1 MTTQF
6 IEEDGKRKFAVIP
19 IDLYERMLDALDD
32 REAVRAYDAFKADP
46 QEMLPAE
53 MVDRIIDGENRV
65 KVWREHRGLTQQA
78 LADKAGLSKPYVS
91 QIEAS
96 KRLPSARAYRSL
108 ADALE
113 IEVADLL

>member
-1 MTTQF
+1 MTTRF
-6 IEEDGKRKFAVIP
+6 IEEDGERTFAVVP

-32 REAVRAYDAFKADP
+32 VEAVKAYDALKADP

-53 MVDRIIDGENRV
+53 MVDRIIDGENLV

-78 LADKAGLSKPYVS
+78 LADKAGLSKPYIS
-91 QIEAS
+91 QVEAA
-96 KRLPSARAYRSL
+96 KRIPSAKAYRSL
-108 ADALE
+108 ADALG

>member
-1 MTTQF
+1 
-6 IEEDGKRKFAVIP
+6 VVP

-32 REAVRAYDAFKADP
+32 VEAVRAYDAFKAAP

-53 MVDRIIDGENRV
+53 MVDRIIDGENPV

-78 LADKAGLSKPYVS
+78 LADKAGLSKPCVS

-96 KRLPSARAYRSL
+96 KRLPSARTYLRL

-113 IEVADLL
+113 INVTDPF

>member
-91 QIEAS
+91 QIESS
-96 KRLPSARAYRSL
+96 KRLPSAKAYRSL
-108 ADALE
+108 ADALG